1 MATLNLLEVALR
13 QEPIATDSFIRQ
25 SLADAEYSIG
35 LEILMRESGWK
46 TYRNFIIPHLTHLL
60 APFLKSDASISILD
74 VGPGPKSVL
83 GYLPRVLRKK
93 IGKYTAFEP
102 NELFATRLQ
111 EWLRATSEVESP
123 LPDLELPPNIHRAR
137 FNVDSKTLGITGDE
151 KYDVILFCHS
161 MYGMSPKGKVIER
174 TIEMLVEQ
182 PKHGIVVIFH
192 REGSLQ
198 LDGLACYR
206 TASFPT
212 GTFCVADDDEELD
225 RFTGFL
231 AGFTLPDVKK
241 YRALRIAWQKLCR
254 AMGRRDKAFPNQLV
268 FSAPD
273 IMIAF
278 TRDATAVSELTVQVP
293 VLKEDRVLKNRE
305 ASSHRPATIV
315 KPTEILH
322 IQQCVQWAVKHRVGL
337 TITGGGH
344 SGHCQRPNVVSVD
357 MGAFDKLHIL
367 PAAESAE
374 GPVSN
379 STSGPLIIAEAGC
392 KTGDIISKA
401 MAEGLTV
408 PLGSRPSVGAG
419 LWLQGGIGHLSRLYG
434 LSCDAIVGAV
444 IVSVENGQILCIGE
458 VPKQHCP
465 TGAVRP
471 ENEADLLWAIKGA
484 GTNFGI
490 VASVV
495 FKAYPASKHSVR
507 NWRITLRD
515 SNEAMMKLNYLDN
528 LVAKDLSDGCSVD
541 GYLYW
546 DKGQLHLG
554 VTLFEDPG
562 ADLAPTT
569 ASLDDLFGT
578 EKCSKTV
585 DENGL
590 FMADMYMSGMHDG
603 HDRGKTSSFKRCIF
617 LKDIGSS
624 PTVDLLIKAIES
636 RPTPLCY
643 LHLLHGGEA
652 VRSLASDATA
662 FSCRDWEFACV
673 ITGVWPRDQ
682 EGAGLARTVV
692 TWVYDVAM
700 AFLPQ
705 RCGVY
710 SADLGPDPRDTALVA
725 KAFGPN
731 RSRLARLKDIAD
743 PHNVL
748 AYACPLR
755 RLPIGQRLIVLV
767 TGESG
772 AGKDYGADIWANAF
786 STCVDK
792 NLTARVVSISNAT
805 KTEYATANPG
815 VDLTRLLQDRAYK
828 EEHRTALTAF
838 FNDQV
843 GSRPGL
849 LEEHFLDVVYGA
861 MDVDVLL
868 ITGMRE
874 ENPLAAYSHLVP
886 ESRLLEVRVEASK
899 HTRHARRGCPLDG
912 EDDDNQPTAFDSCP
926 SLVFKNEEAGN
937 EAVNHFATCCLLPF
951 FDEPIQRL
959 ANMVR
964 PVPDFPRQSITFQH
978 VLDIAQ
984 QPDGLRLCTR
994 LLRENLL
1001 EDWDRISAIACCE
1014 TGGYIFAAPLAE
1026 HLNIPLALIRKAG
1039 KLPPPNISG
1048 TKFTSH
1054 ISSSTSSDIK
1064 ETQIEM
1070 KRYLIPK
1077 GSPVVVVDDVLAT
1090 GKTLFAV
1097 LQLLELAGI
1106 SQKDITVLV
1115 VAEFPVHRGR
1125 SLLRGLGFG
1134 AVHIRSLLVFDGV

>member
-1 MATLNLLEVALR
+1 MATLNSLELALR

-25 SLADAEYSIG
+25 SLTDAEYSIS
-35 LEILMRESGWK
+35 LEILIRESGWK
-46 TYRNFIIPHLTHLL
+46 TYREFIIPHLTHLL
-60 APFLKSDASISILD
+60 APFLKSDASISVLE

-93 IGKYTAFEP
+93 IRKYTAFEP
-102 NELFATRLQ
+102 NEIFAARLQ
-111 EWLRATSEVESP
+111 EWLRLTSEIESP
-123 LPDLELPPNIHRAR
+123 LPGLELPPSIHRAR
-137 FNVDSKTLGITGDE
+137 FSVDSKTLGNTGDE
-151 KYDVILFCHS
+151 KYDLILFCHS
-161 MYGMSPKGKVIER
+161 MYGMNPKVKVIER
-174 TIEMLVEQ
+174 CIDMLVEQ
-182 PKHGIVVIFH
+182 PKHGIVIVFH
-192 REGSLQ
+192 RDGSLQ
-198 LDGLACYR
+198 LDGLACHR

-212 GTFCVADDDEELD
+212 GAVCVADDDEELD
-225 RFTGFL
+225 RFTVFL
-231 AGFTLPDVKK
+231 AGFTLPDVNK

-273 IMIAF
+273 IMMAF
-278 TRDATAVSELTVQVP
+278 TKDATAVPELTAQVP
-293 VLKEDRVLKNRE
+293 ILKEDRLLKNRE
-305 ASSHRPATIV
+305 ALSHRPAAIV
-315 KPTEILH
+315 KPTEIQH

-344 SGHCQRPNVVSVD
+344 SGHCQWPNIVSVD

-367 PAAESAE
+367 PAKDSEE
-374 GPVSN
+374 GSVSN
-379 STSGPLIIAEAGC
+379 SGVGPLIIVEAGC
-392 KTGDIISKA
+392 KTGDIIRKA

-444 IVSVENGQILCIGE
+444 IVSVENGQILCIGQ
-458 VPKQHCP
+458 VPTQHHP
-465 TGAVRP
+465 AGAFRP

-490 VASVV
+490 IVSVV
-495 FKAYPASKHSVR
+495 FKAYPASTHSVR
-507 NWRITLRD
+507 NWRIPLKD
-515 SNEAMMKLNYLDN
+515 SNEAMMKINYLDN
-528 LVAKDLSDGCSVD
+528 LVAKDLSDRCSVD

-569 ASLDDLFGT
+569 SSIDTLFGL
-578 EKCSKTV
+578 EDCSKTV

-603 HDRGKTSSFKRCIF
+603 HGRGKTSSFKRCIF
-617 LKDIGSS
+617 LKDIGNS
-624 PTVDLLIKAIES
+624 PTVELLIKAIEA

-643 LHLLHGGEA
+643 LHLLHGDEA
-652 VRSLASDATA
+652 VRSVAPDATA
-662 FSCRDWEFACV
+662 FGCRDWEFACV
-673 ITGVWPRDQ
+673 ISGVWPRDQ
-682 EGAGLARTVV
+682 EGPDLAHTVV
-692 TWVYDVAM
+692 TWVYDAAM
-700 AFLPQ
+700 EFLPQ
-705 RCGVY
+705 CCGVY

-731 RSRLARLKDIAD
+731 RPRLARLKDIAD

-755 RLPIGQRLIVLV
+755 RLPVGQRLIVLI

-772 AGKDYGADIWANAF
+772 AGKDYCADIWANVF
-786 STCVDK
+786 NTCVDK
-792 NLTARVVSISNAT
+792 SLIARVVSISDVT
-805 KTEYATANPG
+805 KKEYAAADSS
-815 VDLTRLLQDRAYK
+815 VDLKRLLQDRAYK
-828 EEHRTALTAF
+828 EEHRPALTAVF
-838 FNDQV
+838 DDQV
-843 GSRPGL
+843 KRRPQL
-849 LEEHFLDVVYGA
+849 LEEHFLDVAYGA

-874 ENPLAAYSHLVP
+874 ESPLAAYSHLVP

-899 HTRHARRGCPLDG
+899 QTRQARRGCHLDG
-912 EDDDNQPTAFDSCP
+912 EDDNKSTEFDSCP
-926 SLVFKNEEAGN
+926 SLVFKNEEKGS
-937 EAVNHFATCCLLPF
+937 EAAIHFAECCLLPL

-959 ANMVR
+959 ANMVC
-964 PVPDFPRQSITFQH
+964 PVPDFPRQGITFQH

-994 LLRENLL
+994 LLRENLFD
-1001 EDWDRISAIACCE
+1001 DWDRISAIACCE
-1014 TGGYIFAAPLAE
+1014 VGGYNFAAPLAE
-1026 HLNIPLALIRKAG
+1026 HLNIPLALIREAG
-1039 KLPPPNISG
+1039 KLPPPTISV

-1054 ISSSTSSDIK
+1054 ISSSTSSDLIEK
-1064 ETQIEM
+1064 QIEM
-1070 KRYLIPK
+1070 KRYLIPR
-1077 GSPVVVVDDVLAT
+1077 GSSVVVVDDVLAT

-1106 SQKDITVLV
+1106 SQKYITVLV

-1125 SLLRGLGFG
+1125 ALLRDLGFG